1 MRHLFKKIIAELKNG
16 AADILLSSLFVKC
29 FSLCSSI
36 VVVRILN
43 KADYGTLSY
52 VENGYSYILLLAG
65 LGLGNALLRYVPRV
79 KEIEKRKAYLQFSMK
94 CGLLVQGCIAAVL
107 IPVFCMLPVDYPF
120 AKSLILLF
128 ALKPLFAYAFDTL
141 LNYLRA
147 IEKNRLY
154 AIISCLF
161 ISFNFVFLIVFT
173 LLWKLRG
180 VVLARYLA
188 YLIPVVIC
196 FYIIRKGLAK
206 AACKPLKKQEYQEYI
221 LFGFMLM
228 ISSLLSSVMPMN
240 DMMLIN
246 LIIKSEIVSANYKI
260 ALMIPLN
267 LPFITNAILT
277 YIYPKFAY
285 NSDDRQW
292 VWKNIK
298 LVTVITVSIMTGV
311 CLLIIIFARPVILI
325 LYGEKYLEVV
335 PLMRMLTIII
345 GFNTAV
351 RMLPM
356 SLLPA
361 LGKVKINLIVA
372 GISCVV
378 QIAADYIAISRF
390 GIYGVVFS
398 LGFIYIVTACVYW
411 MYLYHVTHYDERRFK
426 DESG

>member
-1 MRHLFKKIIAELKNG
+1 MRNLLKKIIAEWKNG

-36 VVVRILN
+36 VVVRILS

-65 LGLGNALLRYVPRV
+65 LGLGNALLRYVPRA
-79 KEIEKRKAYLQFSMK
+79 KEKEKRKAYLQFSMK
-94 CGLLVQGCIAAVL
+94 CGLLLQGCISVVL
-107 IPVFCMLPVDYPF
+107 IPVFCLLPVDYTF
-120 AKSLILLF
+120 ARTLILFF

-147 IEKNRLY
+147 IEKNRQY

-161 ISFNFVFLIVFT
+161 IFFNFIFLIVFT
-173 LLWKLRG
+173 SLWQLRG

-188 YLIPVVIC
+188 YFIPVVIS
-196 FYIIRKGLAK
+196 FSIIRKGLADVT
-206 AACKPLKKQEYQEYI
+206 CVPLEKKERREYMM
-221 LFGFMLM
+221 FGFMLM
-228 ISSLLSSVMPMN
+228 ISSLLSSIMPMN
-240 DMMLIN
+240 DMMLVN
-246 LIIKSEIVSANYKI
+246 LIMNDEIVSANYKI

-267 LPFITNAILT
+267 LPFVTNSILT

-285 NSDDRQW
+285 NSDDKMW
-292 VWKNIK
+292 VWKNVK
-298 LVTVITVSIMTGV
+298 FVTAITVSIMTGI
-311 CLLIIIFARPVILI
+311 CLIIILAAKPIILV

-335 PLMRMLTIII
+335 PLMQMLTVII
-345 GFNTAV
+345 GFNSAV

-372 GISCVV
+372 AVSCVV
-378 QIAADYIAISRF
+378 QIAADYMAISRF
-390 GIYGVVFS
+390 GIYGVIFS
-398 LGFIYIVTACVYW
+398 LGFIYIITACVYW
-411 MYLYHVTHYDERRFK
+411 IYMYYVTHYDERRF
-426 DESG
+426 DNESG